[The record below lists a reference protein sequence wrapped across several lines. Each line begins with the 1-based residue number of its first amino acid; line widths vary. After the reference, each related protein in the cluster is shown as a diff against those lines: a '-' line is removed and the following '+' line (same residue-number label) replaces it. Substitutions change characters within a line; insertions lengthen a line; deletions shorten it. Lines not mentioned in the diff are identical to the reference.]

1 MELDSCHTMLLVF
14 HDWVCV
20 QGCNKMF
27 RDNSA
32 MRKHL
37 HTHGPRV
44 HVCAECGKAFVES
57 SKLKRHQLVHTGEK
71 PFQVCRS
78 CTLIPLQLSCF
89 GSYNPSIQLTSEGI
103 FRVISFIGVFRFV
116 TFCTFVI
123 CILVFIRL
131 SRHLSFLLII
141 KRVLHL
147 FIWCGLC
154 LATVFVSY
162 LLYCAFVS
170 AVYIWRLWKT
180 FFLGLQPANA
190 RENSHRGQAVRVS
203 IWRLQQE
210 VRPVH
215 QPQVSHPHPRQ
226 GQVSWR
232 HLFCS
237 GAQTSS
243 TARTCHIL
251 PRKNIHL
258 WFHWESIRSPLSP
271 SSSN

>member
-1 MELDSCHTMLLVF
+1 MLSVF

-71 PFQVCRS
+71 PFQVCMS

-103 FRVISFIGVFRFV
+103 FKVISFIGVFRFV

-123 CILVFIRL
+123 CILVFFFIKL
-131 SRHLSFLLII
+131 SHHLSFLLII
-141 KRVLHL
+141 KHVLHL
-147 FIWCGLC
+147 FICCGLC
-154 LATVFVSY
+154 LATVCLCHVC
-162 LLYCAFVS
+162 LTV
-170 AVYIWRLWKT
+170 
-180 FFLGLQPANA
+180 
-190 RENSHRGQAVRVS
+190 
-203 IWRLQQE
+203 
-210 VRPVH
+210 
-215 QPQVSHPHPRQ
+215 
-226 GQVSWR
+226 
-232 HLFCS
+232 HLFVQCTFEGCGKRFS
-237 GAQTSS
+237 LDFNLRTHVRIHTGDRPYVCPFDGCNKKFAQS
-243 TARTCHIL
+243 TNLKSHIL
-251 PRKNIHL
+251 THAKAKLVEGHFFALAHRPLPLHTHAIFCPGKISIYDSVERALSHL
-258 WFHWESIRSPLSP
+258 
-271 SSSN
+271 